1 MKWIGNRVSFVDE
14 KNRITVVIN
23 PEKKTW
29 ITGLMGAWVSMWMV
43 IGATIC
49 WALVALKLTEKEK
62 IVLWV
67 FLTFWLYYA
76 FRVSRSLFWILWGKE
91 LIKIDEVALHYKR
104 SIKKFGRSVP
114 YYFENIKK
122 FRLEHPKEGSLQ
134 AVWEASP
141 WVGGGERIEFE
152 YKGKVVR
159 FGRKLEEKD
168 VKLLFDLIT
177 KKIDDRIRAGKSKS

>member
-14 KNRITVVIN
+14 KNRTTVVIY

-29 ITGLMGAWVSMWMV
+29 VTGLMGAWVSMWMV
-43 IGATIC
+43 IGATMT
-49 WALVALKLTEKEK
+49 WALFSLKLSEKEE
-62 IVLWV
+62 IILWV
-67 FLTFWLYYA
+67 FMAFWVYYA
-76 FRVSRSLFWILWGKE
+76 IKVTRSLFWILWGKE

-104 SIKKFGRSVP
+104 SIRKYGRSSP

-122 FRLEHPKEGSLQ
+122 FAVQQPKEGSFQ

-168 VKLLFDLIT
+168 AKLLFDLVT
-177 KKIDDRIRAGKSKS
+177 KKVEERIRSARSKS